1 MKYPGRVL
9 HARDPSKT
17 QSKRRRKEGEASKK
31 KEGRSGLV
39 LVFII
44 IRGFLQEE
52 ISVRSARLTEIL
64 GGKRKKQQGK
74 IPLRPVF
81 KEKIISFSSPS
92 SSSLSLCSSASR
104 LSGYYKK
111 PPWSSFL
118 VSCCPSLSSFPHF
131 FLHFVIF
138 QKKNFFFFSS
148 SIFLLTS
155 FFCP

>member
-1 MKYPGRVL
+1 MTKSGGKVL
-9 HARDPSKT
+9 T
-17 QSKRRRKEGEASKK
+17 QKEGE
-31 KEGRSGLV
+31 SGFGKRRDQSN
-39 LVFII
+39 VFFWEEKHIFFFFV

>member
-1 MKYPGRVL
+1 MRSDG
-9 HARDPSKT
+9 KT
-17 QSKRRRKEGEASKK
+17 LFWVERRRRRK
-31 KEGRSGLV
+31 RMN
-39 LVFII
+39 
-44 IRGFLQEE
+44 RGFLQEE

-138 QKKNFFFFSS
+138 QKKIFFFFFST